1 MTPVIRYMYLRV
13 GSRGVHAEIAAIRGT
28 CGESDM
34 CKLSSASSN
43 FSSESLSTESD
54 FLSPAS
60 SSPSLPSCFSSPPD
74 SAPSSSSSSSSK
86 SSYTRKSVNAY
97 MLEELRSTYWIIDDP
112 DD

>member
-13 GSRGVHAEIAAIRGT
+13 GGRGVHAEIAATSGT

-43 FSSESLSTESD
+43 FSSASLSSESD
-54 FLSPAS
+54 FLSPES
-60 SSPSLPSCFSSPPD
+60 SSPSLPSSSSSLTD

-86 SSYTRKSVNAY
+86 SSYTRKPVNAY